1 MMLINDMIQFIFFY
15 TFLYRKIK
23 YIRVNID
30 ILLSLKSCY
39 LSLYWMLLNILIVTI
54 VIKFTIYKTELLKI
68 SDNVK

>member
-1 MMLINDMIQFIFFY
+1 MLINDMIQFIFFFY

-54 VIKFTIYKTELLKI
+54 VIKFTIYKTEI
-68 SDNVK
+68 